1 MILRPSVYSP
11 PYRRPCVETTR
22 LRASSSR
29 SRQYASSDCAFGW
42 LVGRGPFCEAN
53 ISLHITLITLRVKEA
68 YTEALQELLIEGGLR
83 GCLGHG
89 IAEFVRMGGD
99 QLRQLLAQPKQATT
113 GRQYGEP

>member
-42 LVGRGPFCEAN
+42 LVGRGPFCKAD
-53 ISLHITLITLRVKEA
+53 ISLPITLVTLREKDA
-68 YTEALQELLIEGGLR
+68 YTEALQELLIIG
-83 GCLGHG
+83 
-89 IAEFVRMGGD
+89 
-99 QLRQLLAQPKQATT
+99 
-113 GRQYGEP
+113 